1 MEVCISLRDV
11 GIKALDA
18 NAEVEEV
25 EVQSQC
31 PSFSDERC
39 IDELKDS
46 SCAPPSVLSKDSG
59 DDPVIDALV
68 KSLQA
73 IYDRG
78 HSGINCDFM
87 VVPHIHP
94 HARIACEW
102 VPPGSHNGHVWHI
115 FTDGSAKKE
124 IATWAIVIIKE
135 VCLDGRLTY
144 ARVGYAA
151 GEVNEALGPVDQ
163 NAMDAEATAII
174 AMVEYAIAN
183 CVAPESH
190 VYCHFDAMAVGFGAT
205 GVYGMPQRRG
215 STSTRQK
222 AARILMTVLERRM
235 EQQTGVCKGSTCVCT
250 SGPSL
255 E

>member
-1 MEVCISLRDV
+1 MTRPMMLNSPPSFQKSHFKRPSHERQQFSDERWQANDEQSNPTMDSFMEVCISLRDV
-11 GIKALDA
+11 GIKALDG

-124 IATWAIVIIKE
+124 RATLGDCHHQRGVLGWQTHLCA
-135 VCLDGRLTY
+135 CGLCCGRS
-144 ARVGYAA
+144 
-151 GEVNEALGPVDQ
+151 Q
-163 NAMDAEATAII
+163 
-174 AMVEYAIAN
+174 
-183 CVAPESH
+183 
-190 VYCHFDAMAVGFGAT
+190 
-205 GVYGMPQRRG
+205 
-215 STSTRQK
+215 
-222 AARILMTVLERRM
+222 
-235 EQQTGVCKGSTCVCT
+235 
-250 SGPSL
+250 
-255 E
+255 